1 MKNLSKSKYTTYCQ
15 CPKALWL
22 RIYKPEEQI
31 IDPSVQARFEAGSE
45 VGELAK
51 QLFGKSEDVTSY
63 MQISDGTQRL
73 DLKAMI
79 VKTQD
84 CLNRNVDNIAEAAF
98 SFDGCYC
105 AVDILHKTEE
115 GYAIYEVKSSTDLS
129 HLEVYAQDVAYQ
141 KYVLTNCG
149 INVTGTYLVNINS
162 EYVNWLNVGMP
173 LLVVWVIWLFLEIF
187 WHADNRPVALLLSG
201 CVLAGLSIGGV
212 IGLRMRTRV
221 IRTCDAII
229 SQLKH

>member
-51 QLFGKSEDVTSY
+51 RLFGEFEDVTTY
-63 MQISDGTQRL
+63 VPMDDGSQCL

-79 VKTQD
+79 AKTQD
-84 CLNRNVDNIAEAAF
+84 CLNRNVENIAEAAF
-98 SFDGCYC
+98 SYDGCYC
-105 AVDILHKTEE
+105 AVDILHKTEN

-149 INVTGTYLVNINS
+149 INVTGTYLVNINN
-162 EYVNWLNVGMP
+162 EYVLDGELNVKEFFNISDISEA
-173 LLVVWVIWLFLEIF
+173 V
-187 WHADNRPVALLLSG
+187 ADEYLKVP
-201 CVLAGLSIGGV
+201 
-212 IGLRMRTRV
+212 TR
-221 IRTCDAII
+221 IA
-229 SQLKH
+229 QAK